1 MNSPVATLPPVVAVL
16 SPKGGTGKTT
26 IAVNVAVA
34 LARHGGADLVDL
46 DAHAGDLEYA
56 LRLHPIQRLDDAI
69 RRLDSDPHFDLGGIM
84 TPHPA
89 GLRVLCAPSSP
100 IDADR
105 LSPPDLLRV
114 VDRLVREEK
123 PLVLDTATGIDEVTI
138 GAFERS
144 THPVLVTCT
153 DVASV
158 QAGRKFLDTLGAL
171 DMDSTRLRLVINR
184 ATAGTGLTVADVEDV
199 LGIEASLRVP
209 DDRRFARAI
218 NVGTSISEFD
228 GSSDLARPFNEFA
241 DRILGRP
248 TDNGDGRK
256 RWGWGT

>member
-1 MNSPVATLPPVVAVL
+1 VSAPVATLPPVVAVL

-26 IAVNVAVA
+26 IALNVAVA
-34 LARHGGADLVDL
+34 LARHGDTGLVDL
-46 DAHAGDLEYA
+46 DAHGGDLEYA

-69 RRLDSDPHFDLGGIM
+69 RRLDGDPHFDVSGIM
-84 TPHPA
+84 TPHPS
-89 GLRVLCAPSSP
+89 GLRVLCAPASP

-105 LSPPDLLRV
+105 LQAPDLLRV
-114 VDRLVREEK
+114 VDRLLRDEK
-123 PLVLDTATGIDEVTI
+123 PLVVDTATGIDEVTI

-158 QAGRKFLDTLGAL
+158 QAGRKFLDTLEAL
-171 DMDSTRLRLVINR
+171 GMDATRLRLVINR

-199 LGIEASLRVP
+199 LGLEASLRVP

-228 GSSDLARPFNEFA
+228 GSSDLARPFEEFA
-241 DRILGRP
+241 DRVLGRSSG
-248 TDNGDGRK
+248 NGDERK
-256 RWGWGT
+256 RWGRGS

>member
-1 MNSPVATLPPVVAVL
+1 MTSPIITMAPVVGIL

-34 LARHGGADLVDL
+34 LARHGGVDLVDL
-46 DAHAGDLEYA
+46 DAHSGDVEYA
-56 LRLHPIQRLDDAI
+56 LRLHPIQRFDDAV
-69 RRLDSDPHFDLGGIM
+69 RRLDTDPRFDVGDIM
-84 TPHPA
+84 TPHPS

-105 LSPPDLLRV
+105 LGATQLLRV
-114 VDRLVREEK
+114 VDRLALDET
-123 PLVLDTATGIDEVTI
+123 PLVLDTPTGIDEVTI

-158 QAGRKFLDTLGAL
+158 QAGRKFLDTLATL
-171 DMDSTRLRLVINR
+171 DMDASRLHLVVNR
-184 ATAGTGLTVADVEDV
+184 ATAGTGLSVADVEDV
-199 LGIEASLRVP
+199 LGLEASLRVP

-228 GSSDLARPFNEFA
+228 NSNDLARPFNDFA
-241 DRILGRP
+241 DRILGRSSG
-248 TDNGDGRK
+248 NGEGRK
-256 RWGWGT
+256 RWGRGS